1 VEEKR
6 KDTIEPISLNRLSVL
21 TGFRQRMII
30 AEKINE
36 IINKLNL
43 DCEPFDN

>member
-1 VEEKR
+1 VEEEIKNS
-6 KDTIEPISLNRLSVL
+6 IEPISLDRLSVL

-43 DCEPFDN
+43 DCEPSDN